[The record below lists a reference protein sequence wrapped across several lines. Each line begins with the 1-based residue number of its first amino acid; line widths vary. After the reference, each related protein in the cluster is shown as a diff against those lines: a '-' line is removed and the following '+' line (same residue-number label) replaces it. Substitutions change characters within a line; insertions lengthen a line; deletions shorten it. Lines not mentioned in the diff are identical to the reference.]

1 MSIPEI
7 WKDIPGY
14 EGKYQASTYG
24 RIRSLTRQ
32 ITQLSRYGTPFTR
45 TIIGRILRA
54 AGSKRDPHL
63 YVVLGHGA
71 NGSPVHQLVAH
82 TFLGSQPPKS
92 DVRHLDGNPLNNHV
106 ENLAYGS
113 RTENILDVLRNGH
126 AWRKLTYQQVQEIYT
141 RLNEG
146 EIGATLA
153 REYGV
158 SDTIICAIRKGRVF
172 KCITSQ

>member
-1 MSIPEI
+1 MPEI
-7 WKDIPGY
+7 WRDIPGY

-24 RIRSLTRQ
+24 RIRSLDRI
-32 ITQLSRYGTPFTR
+32 ITEKSKLGKPFTR
-45 TIIGRILRA
+45 KLKGRILRG

-71 NGSPVHQLVAH
+71 QGSPIHQLVAH
-82 TFLGSQPPKS
+82 TFLGPQPPNS
-92 DVRHLDGNPLNNHV
+92 DVRHLDGNPLNNCIK
-106 ENLAYGS
+106 NLAYGS
-113 RTENILDVLRNGH
+113 RAENILDVLRIGR
-126 AWRKLTYQQVQEIYT
+126 AWRKLTYSQVQEIYN
-141 RLNEG
+141 RLSKG
-146 EIGATLA
+146 ETGASLA